1 MGHQYGTS
9 KEQSSCAFHPAS
21 NTRIPFYSLF
31 SPHPLPTGF
40 VPLIPSLEVLGV
52 QQAAWLARNFRAL
65 LLGEGGALL
74 FGRRLGAKALVLWW
88 WPLAPPCF
96 GGFTLASLFWLVSRG
111 VKVSKYQSHRK
122 PTRKIRGGHGSKQC
136 LHTNTPELGTRGLR
150 PVSRAAA
157 PPAAAPEC

>member
-1 MGHQYGTS
+1 M
-9 KEQSSCAFHPAS
+9 
-21 NTRIPFYSLF
+21 
-31 SPHPLPTGF
+31 
-40 VPLIPSLEVLGV
+40 

-111 VKVSKYQSHRK
+111 VKVSKYQSQFTGSPPGK
-122 PTRKIRGGHGSKQC
+122 SDLGGH
-136 LHTNTPELGTRGLR
+136 TRFKAVLA
-150 PVSRAAA
+150 PPSLAQRAA
-157 PPAAAPEC
+157 